1 MLKNYNTAAAFGLPS
16 SLSFLARPSSDD
28 RFIDMPCNLRFAA
41 FRLYLAETGLG
52 ARQFCYR
59 EEGETPRVFP
69 GGMLFRKVP
78 GAPCLGALEKTTTA
92 CARAGQADPLAV
104 PVQPVQ
110 PQSADAPAAG
120 TASPVGHPKPGRVP
134 SVVGGIWREVTSCS
148 LAGCMAVTNDNGFG
162 LRCIP

>member
-69 GGMLFRKVP
+69 AECSSGRY
-78 GAPCLGALEKTTTA
+78 
-92 CARAGQADPLAV
+92 
-104 PVQPVQ
+104 
-110 PQSADAPAAG
+110 PAHRVWG
-120 TASPVGHPKPGRVP
+120 RLKKRRRRVP
-134 SVVGGIWREVTSCS
+134 ALGRPIPWQFRYSPYSRSRRTHPPPAPHRRLGIRNPAGSV
-148 LAGCMAVTNDNGFG
+148 GCRRNLEGSHIVLSRRVHG
-162 LRCIP
+162 CH